1 MVYKLFIRI
10 LINLTFINFFLSQLE
25 KIDNGR
31 ILEFSYEN
39 IADDLIS
46 ISFSGTVNYNYFI
59 FSLPI
64 AIFLSFLIDFHWF
77 SMLFNDFYASFIWFS
92 WAFND
97 VYSLIID
104 CWLISIGFHW
114 FSLVLYW
121 FLTISNDSALVFH
134 WFSRFWKGSGFQ
146 KSPTKSQKDRS

>member
-64 AIFLSFLIDFHWF
+64 AIFLSFLIDRLVKISFKDD
-77 SMLFNDFYASFIWFS
+77 SLEMYNLANDEKYNQLIDSLSNNIKFKK
-92 WAFND
+92 
-97 VYSLIID
+97 VY
-104 CWLISIGFHW
+104 
-114 FSLVLYW
+114 
-121 FLTISNDSALVFH
+121 
-134 WFSRFWKGSGFQ
+134 
-146 KSPTKSQKDRS
+146 